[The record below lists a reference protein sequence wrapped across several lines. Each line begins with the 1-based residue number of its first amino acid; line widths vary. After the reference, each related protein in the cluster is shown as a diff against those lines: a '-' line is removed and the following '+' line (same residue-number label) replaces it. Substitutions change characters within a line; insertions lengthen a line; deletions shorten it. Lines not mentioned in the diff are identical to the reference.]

1 MKQNHTLT
9 VVLAGASALL
19 IISGCSQPALTSND
33 RVIEQACTQIVSELK
48 TTGLSLAEL
57 APKDLTQ
64 VDGATLAK
72 AYDTGASALSRARDK
87 VSDVKVG
94 EVIDTAETSMREL
107 APLTEAAAA
116 GDPGKLTQA
125 VGPLSRLA
133 SVAMQCSTVLGK

>member
-1 MKQNHTLT
+1 MKRNPI
-9 VVLAGASALL
+9 VVTALL
-19 IISGCSQPALTSND
+19 SVSSLLLLTGCSQPALTSND
-33 RVIEQACTQIVSELK
+33 KIIGQACTQIVSELK
-48 TTGLSLAEL
+48 TAGLSLAEL
-57 APKDLTQ
+57 APTDLTK

-72 AYDTGASALSRARDK
+72 AYDTGAAALSRARGK